1 MEEPSH
7 DTTQRAQVESVAEQ
21 FTVNEI
27 DASGNVT
34 LEPELS
40 VQETIARQIGQ
51 LWEAHANFQG
61 LSDLEEDEADEAKE
75 ENADSSTEPTK
86 TTGDAELDAYGVRAK
101 VHEQLTL
108 AQSEIQ
114 VSLDM
119 VRLLLAAKKRAARA
133 LAAAAA
139 SASQQQQSGT
149 ALAKHEEQQT
159 QQQHDGTVG
168 FAARVGGDVGDEVTV
183 GGVPFRVGLLD
194 TVRVDAQHGSAQMQQ
209 QRRREEELRF
219 VLGAKHRQL
228 ADAADTL
235 ERSAHRLQRM
245 RRAETG
251 FWRTA
256 FELRRRNWLVLHHR
270 QLLAADRARRAA
282 VPGDRYFVPFG
293 YTDSGSSFAEDA
305 LAEILRPEEDPDEDE
320 DSRMD
325 TEDSRAPEHSRAT
338 PVFVPLKDRRC
349 IAVDLCAASP
359 QHSSVLGSAGPQ
371 LASAEASADLSSFD
385 RLHRRLLRARRA
397 MFDRELYYRL
407 CREARVLE
415 LGSMRTVETPGAGGA
430 DSSLAVR
437 DVLMATLSRDGVA
450 VRLQWSLQDP
460 EQEEP
465 NNAECHG
472 SEFVRWQARYYSRL
486 ALVMAAMFQRRLH
499 RVAKAYQLGSGL
511 SSHVLLSSAARGQ
524 LPEAFASAAAAPQG
538 EGAAAAHD
546 AAGVAVGRPELLLLS
561 PVLQALQFAR
571 WQHIM
576 ARGIQRAC
584 RAWRGLVDE
593 PIEVISHLVH
603 GCQIAQLIQQPGVAE
618 AVGSNSETLAYVVRM
633 RFLGGTVMSFWL
645 DAHGHLYFVKG
656 YYPPSMS
663 EPQPAEPKDN
673 KAARQEQ
680 TLIRRVFRVVPL
692 GGLGEF
698 VDQLRRE
705 LQSLVLLRVAA
716 ALTRCGDYEISSDA
730 AGNGTLRA
738 GVGQWHVHQSQMCV
752 VGEWWQGA
760 RHRQIVGVAKWDSAD
775 AGAVGTGQ
783 ATSLAGSSEGEQW
796 RLTLYF
802 GPKHPTAFDIPP
814 QGLAACGPWSTCYPL
829 PPSTAEHSAPTPR
842 KSFEENLLDT
852 LVHAF

>member
-1 MEEPSH
+1 MEEHTHGTSH
-7 DTTQRAQVESVAEQ
+7 DKTQRVQVESIAEQ
-21 FTVNEI
+21 FTVAEI
-27 DASGNVT
+27 DSSGKVR
-34 LEPELS
+34 LETEHN
-40 VQETIARQIGQ
+40 VQETTAQQIGQ
-51 LWEAHANFQG
+51 LWEAHVNFQG
-61 LSDLEEDEADEAKE
+61 LSDLEDEADETKE
-75 ENADSSTEPTK
+75 EDDNSTEPK
-86 TTGDAELDAYGVRAK
+86 ALEKEELDAYGVRAK

-133 LAAAAA
+133 LAAAA
-139 SASQQQQSGT
+139 SATQQQQAGT

-159 QQQHDGTVG
+159 QQQHDGTVD

-183 GGVPFRVGLLD
+183 GGVPFRVGMLD
-194 TVRVDAQHGSAQMQQ
+194 TVRVDAMHGSAQMQQ

-228 ADAADTL
+228 NDAADTL
-235 ERSAHRLQRM
+235 ERSAQRLQRM

-270 QLLAADRARRAA
+270 QLLAADRTRRAT

-293 YTDSGSSFAEDA
+293 YADSGSSFSEDA
-305 LAEILRPEEDPDEDE
+305 LAEILRPEEDPEEDPDEESNQMEID
-320 DSRMD
+320 DS
-325 TEDSRAPEHSRAT
+325 SVSEHLRAT

-349 IAVDLCAASP
+349 IAVDLCVAASAQQSSILGSASP
-359 QHSSVLGSAGPQ
+359 QLVST
-371 LASAEASADLSSFD
+371 ETDADLPSFD

-397 MFDRELYYRL
+397 MFDRELDYRL
-407 CREARVLE
+407 CREARALE
-415 LGSMRTVETPGAGGA
+415 LGSMRTVETPGTS

-437 DVLMATLSRDGVA
+437 DVLMTTLSRDGVA

-460 EQEEP
+460 EQKALQL
-465 NNAECHG
+465 AECSG
-472 SEFVRWQARYYSRL
+472 SPFVRWQARYYSRL
-486 ALVMAAMFQRRLH
+486 ALAMAAMFQRRLH
-499 RVAKAYQLGSGL
+499 RTTKAYQLGAGL
-511 SSHVLLSSAARGQ
+511 TSHVLLSSAARGQ
-524 LPEAFASAAAAPQG
+524 LPEAFSSAAAVPQG
-538 EGAAAAHD
+538 EGSAAAHD

-603 GCQIAQLIQQPGVAE
+603 GCHIAQLIQQPGMAS
-618 AVGSNSETLAYVVRM
+618 GGSETLAYVVRM

-656 YYPPSMS
+656 YYPPPIA
-663 EPQPAEPKDN
+663 EPQSTEPKDN
-673 KAARQEQ
+673 NVRQEQ
-680 TLIRRVFRVVPL
+680 SLIRRVFRVVPL
-692 GGLGEF
+692 GGLSEF

-716 ALTRCGDYEISSDA
+716 ALTRCSDYEIPSDSSA
-730 AGNGTLRA
+730 NLPPRA

-752 VGEWWQGA
+752 VGEWWQGP

-775 AGAVGTGQ
+775 AAVGTGQ

-814 QGLAACGPWSTCYPL
+814 QGLAACGPWSTCYPPADL
-829 PPSTAEHSAPTPR
+829 SNTHPAPH

-852 LVHAF
+852 LVRAF